1 MNYIDKEVKTITQSN
16 TMGII
21 ITKEVDKFVV
31 RYVNHDNIA
40 ISSIILTGEVK

>member
-1 MNYIDKEVKTITQSN
+1 MNYIDKEVKSITQGN

-21 ITKEVDKFVV
+21 ITKEVNEFVV

-40 ISSIILTGEVK
+40 ISSINLVEQP